1 MLSES
6 TVALLAGFTYRTD
19 AKRGINYLPLSGI
32 YWNDEL
38 PNSHLWRELPKDDYR
53 ELIRLFALR
62 RKICRSQS
70 LSDAEKQFWDI
81 ARSTVPDWA
90 LFSRTTFSE
99 ADRKVDAMVYRCVT
113 DAMDEFLAGQEK
125 VSIRE
130 KDGVQTHSVSWKVSA
145 MQPDTE
151 TRKSWW
157 KRLFHK

>member
-1 MLSES
+1 
-6 TVALLAGFTYRTD
+6 
-19 AKRGINYLPLSGI
+19 
-32 YWNDEL
+32 
-38 PNSHLWRELPKDDYR
+38 
-53 ELIRLFALR
+53 
-62 RKICRSQS
+62 
-70 LSDAEKQFWDI
+70 
-81 ARSTVPDWA
+81 
-90 LFSRTTFSE
+90 
-99 ADRKVDAMVYRCVT
+99 MVYRCVT